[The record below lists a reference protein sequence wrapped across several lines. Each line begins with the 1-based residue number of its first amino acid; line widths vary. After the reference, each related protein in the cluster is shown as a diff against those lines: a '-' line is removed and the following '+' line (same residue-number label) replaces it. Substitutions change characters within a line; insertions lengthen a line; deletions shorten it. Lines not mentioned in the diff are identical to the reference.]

1 MDDVD
6 LRLDGDYQA
15 SLMTTFG
22 PVRFPLFA
30 YTAKRKLWASH
41 GRKVRVPCKET
52 FLALYLRCRSSELCV
67 EWETRLGSDHPF
79 RLAQDELNFFT
90 HGAVTTE
97 DNTIARHLVHA
108 SASLERQW
116 LYRKPKEIRKI
127 LAERAMYDLQSRLPV
142 IYMSSDAHALRR
154 YVDETWDSRWKM
166 TNGLRLWC
174 VDRDTGEHIHLG
186 GEFTWGDCKHVTNI
200 FKELIR
206 AGILPADGD
215 FKEGVKAQYV
225 WLSDGAPWFEERLVV
240 SDSIPSSVPRK
251 PFAVRVRRRL
261 EVGHDRCT
269 RTGGT
274 TAAQEVIREVCS
286 RSSGSAGSQWPEL
299 AKVLQAAWAPLRPDD
314 LPSSEGRWT
323 GAGGCSR
330 RVVVSACGD

>member
-1 MDDVD
+1 VTGAVLDACVLFQAPLRDTLLRAADAGLYLPFWSLEILEEVHRNLVRDAKLAPAQATRLVDTMQAAFPEALVTELAATAATMRNHPKDRHVLAAAVVAEAGVIVTHNVKDFPAAALEGTGVAVQTPDDF
-6 LRLDGDYQA
+6 
-15 SLMTTFG
+15 LME
-22 PVRFPLFA
+22 LFA
-30 YTAKRKLWASH
+30 DHARSLLLVTQNQAAQ
-41 GRKVRVPCKET
+41 
-52 FLALYLRCRSSELCV
+52 LRS
-67 EWETRLGSDHPF
+67 P
-79 RLAQDELNFFT
+79 
-90 HGAVTTE
+90 
-97 DNTIARHLVHA
+97 
-108 SASLERQW
+108 
-116 LYRKPKEIRKI
+116 
-127 LAERAMYDLQSRLPV
+127 
-142 IYMSSDAHALRR
+142 
-154 YVDETWDSRWKM
+154 
-166 TNGLRLWC
+166 
-174 VDRDTGEHIHLG
+174 
-186 GEFTWGDCKHVTNI
+186 
-200 FKELIR
+200 
-206 AGILPADGD
+206 
-215 FKEGVKAQYV
+215 
-225 WLSDGAPWFEERLVV
+225 V